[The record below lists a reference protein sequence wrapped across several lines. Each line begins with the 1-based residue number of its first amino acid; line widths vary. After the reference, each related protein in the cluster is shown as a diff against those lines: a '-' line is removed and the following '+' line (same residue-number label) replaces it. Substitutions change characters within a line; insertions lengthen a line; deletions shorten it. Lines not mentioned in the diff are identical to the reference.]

1 MRQIHAC
8 KNDCILYRG
17 DEYEDLEKCSIY
29 RVDRFNHRK
38 DGSDDEKCNRRNNGP
53 KKMFCYF
60 PIIPHLKRWFANK
73 NELELLP
80 WYKEMHKQD
89 VRMIRHHDNI
99 TQWRNI
105 DLQNYEFI
113 IDPRNIRIAMIT
125 DGMNPFMI
133 NNTHNT

>member
-29 RVDRFNHRK
+29 GVDRFNRRK